1 MRQIRQQ
8 MREVFYTDTPLWRKQ
23 IVEQAQQAL
32 SQAVE
37 GLRGR

>member
-1 MRQIRQQ
+1 
-8 MREVFYTDTPLWRKQ
+8 VFYTDTPLWRKQ